1 MAIALGGAP
10 GVWYS
15 PTESTRRTAFWSE
28 SVMAMAG
35 PSKSADNLGPPQ
47 LATAEESPSPDGS
60 ANWLRWRGRS
70 FEAPW
75 VAGVNS
81 TADRL
86 EGELKRVPDKRQP
99 DYQVAADAIAYARH
113 LAERPNLLVDDRLRL
128 RGLRRLWRRV
138 GSWWAGADV
147 YQAWSAI
154 HIASEAL
161 LGLES
166 TERLRSQLGDMAA
179 SLVTTLTPDDL
190 RISHYLE
197 TLDVLSDPRHKI
209 SEEDRAQ
216 LREIRHACNSSM
228 DSAHADAR
236 AYRNTLVLAGLLIAA
251 VLVTVAV
258 ISLFDAGLRS
268 VFASGSVGRWYVVEL
283 ELVASLAGLTG
294 AVLSLKSY
302 IGFQYTYGLP
312 SVQAFL
318 KGTTGAATGLF
329 GVIFV
334 QAGIISFVK
343 SDSNGS
349 LFAVAIIF
357 GYAQYLFTR
366 LVDQQAN
373 KVLTSASSH
382 NDPGTVAK
390 LPATSV
396 STLLTMRKSSDPQA
410 PPPPEPQ
417 PAAP

>member
-1 MAIALGGAP
+1 
-10 GVWYS
+10 
-15 PTESTRRTAFWSE
+15 
-28 SVMAMAG
+28 
-35 PSKSADNLGPPQ
+35 
-47 LATAEESPSPDGS
+47 
-60 ANWLRWRGRS
+60 
-70 FEAPW
+70 

-86 EGELKRVPDKRQP
+86 EDELKRVPDTSQP

-128 RGLRRLWRRV
+128 RGVRRLWRRV
-138 GSWWAGADV
+138 GSWWAGTDV
-147 YQAWSAI
+147 YQAWAAI
-154 HIASEAL
+154 HSAGQAL

-166 TERLRSQLGDMAA
+166 TESLRSELGDMAA

-190 RISHYLE
+190 RTTHYLE
-197 TLDVLSDPRHKI
+197 TLDVLSDPQHKI
-209 SEEDRAQ
+209 RDEDRLQ
-216 LREIRHACNSSM
+216 LRAIRHACDSSM

-251 VLVTVAV
+251 VLVVVAV
-258 ISLFDAGLRS
+258 ISLFDAEFRS
-268 VFASGSVGRWYVVEL
+268 VFASGSVGRWHVVEL

-294 AVLSLKSY
+294 AVLSLKKY

-312 SVQAFL
+312 FVQAFL

-343 SDSNGS
+343 TDSNGS

-373 KVLTSASSH
+373 KVLSSASSH

-390 LPATSV
+390 LPATTV
-396 STLLTMRKSSDPQA
+396 STLLTIRRSSEPPAPQSPA
-410 PPPPEPQ
+410 P
-417 PAAP
+417 